1 MSEKP
6 QACVTHFQYQGFIL
20 FKPISEL
27 ALFYLAL
34 QFSGP
39 SILVVVKERAN
50 HQLLQATWKV
60 VDILPEI

>member
-39 SILVVVKERAN
+39 STLVVVKERAN
-50 HQLLQATWKV
+50 H
-60 VDILPEI
+60 